1 MANVGT
7 KNLFHNKDKRTPD
20 EQLADMLAQFYDD
33 PLAYVMFNFP
43 WDTEPSIQQVP
54 LPDKYKKRFNSE
66 WGPDLWACEFLD
78 DLGAE
83 IRARG
88 FDGKNAVAPIKYAT
102 ASGHG
107 IGKSVL
113 VAWLVHFIKDTRPF
127 CKGMVTANTAEQL
140 RGKTWAEVGKWH
152 NLSLTKDWFTYSS
165 GRGAMALRHKKYP
178 QEWKVEAQTC
188 REENSEAFAGQH
200 AANSTSFYIFDEASA
215 VPDKIYEVRE
225 GGTTDGE
232 PMVFDFGNPT
242 RNSGMFFENC
252 KGRFKDRYKV
262 RSIDS
267 RTVAITN
274 KELHKQWI
282 EDYGIDSDFVKVRI
296 LGQFPSAGSLQFI
309 SNALVEQAMA
319 REIVPDRHA
328 PLIIGVDVARFGD
341 DETVIYPRIGYDAR
355 SFPARRYKGID
366 TVQTT
371 NRVIECIKDFRT
383 MGIEAAATFV
393 DGGGLG
399 AGVVDQLRALGHN
412 VTEVQFGG
420 GATDTQTYRF
430 KSDEMWGNMRAALPK
445 LCLPRL
451 TDPNGVDL
459 QTQLT
464 QREYGYTLAGNKIH
478 LESKKDMK
486 DRLGSDKG
494 SPDIAD
500 ALALTFASEVA
511 PVRLA
516 HGEQMKPVTVVS
528 EYDPHEARD

>member
-1 MANVGT
+1 MKHNGT
-7 KNLFHNKDKRTPD
+7 PNLYHNKDKRTPD
-20 EQLADMLAQFYDD
+20 EQLADLLSQFYAD
-33 PLAYVMFNFP
+33 PLGHVMFSYP
-43 WDTEPSIQQVP
+43 WDTEASIQVAP
-54 LPDKYKKRFNSE
+54 LPEKYKKRFNSE
-66 WGPDLWACEFLD
+66 WGPDAWACEFLD

-83 IRARG
+83 IKDRG
-88 FDGKNAVAPIKYAT
+88 FDGRKAVAPIQFAT

-107 IGKSVL
+107 IGKSTL
-113 VAWLVHFIKDTRPF
+113 VAWIVKFIMDTRPM
-127 CKGMVTANTAEQL
+127 CRGVVTANTAEQL

-152 NLSLTKDWFTYSS
+152 NMSLTKEWFTYSS
-165 GRGAMALRHKKYP
+165 GRGAMALRNKKFP
-178 QEWKVEAQTC
+178 QQWKFEAQTC

-200 AANSTSFYIFDEASA
+200 AVDSTSAYIFDEASG
-215 VPDKIYEVRE
+215 VPNKIFDVRQ
-225 GGTTDGE
+225 GGLTDGE

-242 RNSGMFFENC
+242 RNSGMFYENC
-252 KGRFKDRYKV
+252 QGRFKHRYKV
-262 RSIDS
+262 RCIDS
-267 RTVAITN
+267 RSVSITN
-274 KELHKQWI
+274 KELMQQWI
-282 EDYGIDSDFVKVRI
+282 DDYGIDSDFVKVRV

-309 SNALVEQAMA
+309 SNKLVEDAQN
-319 REIVPDRHA
+319 RETVQDRYA

-341 DETVIYPRIGYDAR
+341 DETVILPRIGYDAR
-355 SFPARRYKGID
+355 SFPARRYKGLD
-366 TVQTT
+366 TVQVT

-383 MGIEAAATFV
+383 MGMECAGLFV

-399 AGVVDQLRALGHN
+399 AGVVDQLRHQGFN

-420 GATDTQTYRF
+420 GATDTTTYRF

-445 LCLPRL
+445 LCLPRMS
-451 TDPNGVDL
+451 DPNGADL

-500 ALALTFASEVA
+500 ALALTFASDVA

-516 HGEQMKPVTVVS
+516 HGEQMKPQMALS
-528 EYDPHEARD
+528 EYDPLEARD